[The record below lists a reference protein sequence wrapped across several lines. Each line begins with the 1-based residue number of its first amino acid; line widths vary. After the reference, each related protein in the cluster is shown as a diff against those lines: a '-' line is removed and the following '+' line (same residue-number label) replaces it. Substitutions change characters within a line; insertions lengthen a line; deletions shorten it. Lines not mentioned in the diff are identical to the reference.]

1 MTAGFLSLLS
11 PPPLPET
18 AVARQWG
25 VEQLRS
31 DVRYGPVS
39 SASPNFLLLTRVGFA
54 ARGLLYL
61 IIGYL
66 ALKLGRTEDA
76 GGALEH
82 VSREA
87 GGLVLGALALGFV
100 AYGIWRVADA
110 IFDTQNKGKDA
121 KGIAGRLA
129 GALSGLIHLGLAFT
143 AVKLALGSGS
153 GGDSSE
159 SAESGAAAAM
169 SLPGGDLLLYLA
181 AAILAAAGIAQLAI
195 AFKRGFCK
203 HLAAEAKD
211 KWWVIAAGTGGHAA
225 RGVIFIAAGW
235 LVFNAARR
243 HQAEEAG
250 ALGDALL
257 SLPDSLRAAVAAGL
271 CLFGIYSLIEA
282 RYRIIPDPHVKH
294 RVADA
299 LR

>member
-1 MTAGFLSLLS
+1 MSNL
-11 PPPLPET
+11 
-18 AVARQWG
+18 
-25 VEQLRS
+25 
-31 DVRYGPVS
+31 
-39 SASPNFLLLTRVGFA
+39 SPNFLLLTRVGFA

-87 GGLVLGALALGFV
+87 GGLVLGLLALGFV

-110 IFDTQNKGKDA
+110 IFDTQNKGNDA

-129 GALSGLIHLGLAFT
+129 GTLSGLIHLGLAFT
-143 AVKLALGSGS
+143 AVKLASGNGS
-153 GGDSSE
+153 GGDSSN
-159 SAESGAAAAM
+159 SAESGAATAM
-169 SLPGGDLLLYLA
+169 GLPGGDLLLYLA
-181 AAILAAAGIAQLAI
+181 AAVLAAAGIAQLAI
-195 AFKRGFCK
+195 AAKRGFCK
-203 HLAAEAKD
+203 HLAAEAKN
-211 KWWVIAAGTGGHAA
+211 KAWVIAAGVGGHAA
-225 RGVIFIAAGW
+225 RGAIFLSAGW
-235 LVFNAARR
+235 LLFGAAR
-243 HQAEEAG
+243 HNEAEEAG

-257 SLPDSLRAAVAAGL
+257 NLPAALQAAVAAGL

-294 RVADA
+294 RVASA
-299 LR
+299 LT